1 MKYIIAQNLG
11 GNEGC
16 TMDYI
21 IEVLFFRGLVGGGGG
36 GGYSSEFLVGP
47 VRLNS
52 PNPNPI
58 SDQHMT
64 FPVTHIRSSL

>member
-36 GGYSSEFLVGP
+36 WGLLLRIFGGASAAQFSKP
-47 VRLNS
+47 
-52 PNPNPI
+52 
-58 SDQHMT
+58 
-64 FPVTHIRSSL
+64 